1 MDAKEIGK
9 RLKEAR
15 GTRTIAEVCEAT
27 GIGETAL
34 RNYENGFRIPRDYVK
49 LVLSRYYGISVENLF
64 FAPEL
69 HETSSSE
76 AEAI

>member
-9 RLKEAR
+9 RLREAR
-15 GTRTIAEVCEAT
+15 GSRTIAEVSNAT

-34 RNYENGFRIPRDYVK
+34 RNYENGFRVPRDYAK
-49 LVLSRYYGISVENLF
+49 LVLSKYYGISVENLF
-64 FAPEL
+64 FTQEL
-69 HETSSSE
+69 HEMSSSE